1 MAKLLIALALATPAA
16 AFAPVQTQARA
27 VTSVSAYVPA
37 GLTEAQYKAQL
48 NQEKGK
54 TQANKS
60 RFPKGKKTLDIADWL
75 PQIEKR
81 QKFKGDKVMGSG
93 HTFAKNKYESK
104 AQFDAKNGKSGDM
117 WE

>member
-1 MAKLLIALALATPAA
+1 MHAG
-16 AFAPVQTQARA
+16 
-27 VTSVSAYVPA
+27 YVPE